1 MTAPFDT
8 NWLFASVLL
17 ATPLVWAAAGELVS
31 QRSGVLNVGLEGM
44 MLTGAFFSY
53 VVVWHTGSFTL
64 GVLAGAAAGGL
75 AATIMAFLAVTLRA
89 DQIIVG
95 VGLNILTFGVTAFF
109 INELFPAGEVPILDR
124 PGPVPLPLLS
134 DIPVI
139 GKALFRQT
147 PLVYL
152 AYLALPLT
160 WVILFRTRFG
170 LGLRATGEM
179 PAAVDTAGVNVD
191 IVRWAGTHAAGISA
205 GLGGAFLSIGELG
218 LFREGMTAG
227 RGFLAFAAVIF
238 GAWRP
243 LGVIAACWIFGA
255 ADALQLR
262 LQAETT
268 VPRTVWF
275 AALLLALVYLGFV
288 LRPGGATRHRLQ
300 RIAVGAS
307 AAAAA
312 LALFFV
318 EPDWSFPSQLWLA
331 LPFVLTL
338 LALAGFV
345 RRGRAPLAWGIPY
358 DRLKA

>member
-1 MTAPFDT
+1 VTAPFDT

-44 MLTGAFFSY
+44 MLSGAFSAY
-53 VVVWHTGSFTL
+53 VVVWQTGSFTV
-64 GVLAGAAAGGL
+64 GVLAGALGGAL
-75 AATIMAFLAVTLRA
+75 AASLMALLSVTLRA

-95 VGLNILTFGVTAFF
+95 VGLNILAFGVTAFF
-109 INELFPAGEVPILDR
+109 INELFPAGAVPVLDR
-124 PGPVPLPLLS
+124 PGPVAVPLLS

-152 AYLALPLT
+152 AYLAVPLV
-160 WVILFRTRFG
+160 WLLLFRTRFG

-179 PAAVDTAGVNVD
+179 PAAVDTAGVNVEL
-191 IVRWAGTHAAGISA
+191 VRWAGATAAGISA
-205 GLGGAFLSIGELG
+205 GIGGAFLSIGELG

-243 LGVIAACWIFGA
+243 LGVVAACFVFGA

-262 LQAETT
+262 LQAEST

-275 AALLLALVYLGFV
+275 VALLGAVFYLGFV
-288 LRPGGATRHRLQ
+288 VRPGSTVRRRLRRLAGGGAV
-300 RIAVGAS
+300 AVT
-307 AAAAA
+307 A
-312 LALFFV
+312 LSLFFV
-318 EPDWSFPSQLWLA
+318 EPEWSFPSQLWLA
-331 LPFVLTL
+331 MPFVLTL

-345 RRGRAPLAWGIPY
+345 RRRRAPLAWGVPY

>member
-1 MTAPFDT
+1 MTAPFDA

-44 MLTGAFFSY
+44 MLTGAFFAY
-53 VVVWHTGSFTL
+53 VVVWQTGSFTL
-64 GVLAGAAAGGL
+64 GALAGAVSGAL
-75 AATIMAFLAVTLRA
+75 AATVMAFLSVTLRA

-95 VGLNILTFGVTAFF
+95 VGLNILAFGITAFF
-109 INELFPAGEVPILDR
+109 INELFPAGEVPVLDR
-124 PGPVPLPLLS
+124 PDPVVIPLLS

-139 GKALFRQT
+139 GKALFDQT

-152 AYLALPLT
+152 AYLAIPLA
-160 WVILFRTRFG
+160 WVFLFRTRFG

-179 PAAVDTAGVNVD
+179 PAAVDTAGVNVEL
-191 IVRWAGTHAAGISA
+191 VRWVGTHAAGFSA

-243 LGVIAACWIFGA
+243 LGVLAACWIFGA

-262 LQAETT
+262 LQAEAT

-275 AALLLALVYLGFV
+275 AGLLIATIYLGFA
-288 LRPGGATRHRLQ
+288 LRPAGAARHRL
-300 RIAVGAS
+300 RRLAVGAT
-307 AAAAA
+307 ATGVA
-312 LALFFV
+312 LALFLV
-318 EPDWSFPSQLWLA
+318 EPAWSFPSQLWLA

-345 RRGRAPLAWGIPY
+345 RRARAPLAWGIPY

>member
-1 MTAPFDT
+1 MTAPFDA
-8 NWLFASVLL
+8 NWLFAAVLL

-31 QRSGVLNVGLEGM
+31 QRAGVLNVGLEGM
-44 MLTGAFFSY
+44 MLTGAFGAY

-64 GVLAGAAAGGL
+64 GVFAGAVGGAFAAAL
-75 AATIMAFLAVTLRA
+75 MALLSVSLRA

-95 VGLNILTFGVTAFF
+95 VGLNILAFGITAFF
-109 INELFPAGEVPILDR
+109 INELFPAGEVPVLDR
-124 PGPVPLPLLS
+124 PGPVAIPLLS

-152 AYLALPLT
+152 AYLSVPLV
-160 WVILFRTRFG
+160 WLILFRTRFG

-179 PAAVDTAGVNVD
+179 PAAVDSAGVNVD
-191 IVRWAGTHAAGISA
+191 LVRWAGTTAAGISA
-205 GLGGAFLSIGELG
+205 GIGGAFLSIGELG

-243 LGVIAACWIFGA
+243 LGMIAACLIFGA

-268 VPRTVWF
+268 VPRTVW
-275 AALLLALVYLGFV
+275 LVALVLAVVYVGFV
-288 LRPGGATRHRLQ
+288 VQTHGAAGHRL
-300 RIAVGAS
+300 RRLAIGTAV
-307 AAAAA
+307 AAAA
-312 LALFFV
+312 LSLFFV
-318 EPDWSFPSQLWLA
+318 EPAWSFPSQLWLA

-345 RRGRAPLAWGIPY
+345 RRGRAPLAWGVPY